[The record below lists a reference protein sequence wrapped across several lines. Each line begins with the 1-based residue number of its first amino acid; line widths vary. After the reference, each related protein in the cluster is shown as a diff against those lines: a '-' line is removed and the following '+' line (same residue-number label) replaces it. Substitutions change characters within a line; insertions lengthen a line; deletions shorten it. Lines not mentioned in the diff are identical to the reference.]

1 MNAHDV
7 VETLGVKG
15 YNDACRAIVQRYTSQ
30 WRETI
35 TRLGRW
41 VDFDHDYKTM
51 DPWFME
57 SVWWVVKQLWE
68 KDLVY
73 QGQKV
78 VPVSTALGTGCRT
91 SRRTSTTRTCRTR
104 RSPCSCASRTRTP
117 ASRSGPPRPGPCRPT
132 SPYVW
137 ARTSNT

>member
-1 MNAHDV
+1 V
-7 VETLGVKG
+7 VEKLGVAG
-15 YNDACRAIVQRYTSQ
+15 YNDACRSIVQRYTSQ

-68 KDLVY
+68 KDLIY
-73 QGQKV
+73 QGQKI
-78 VPVSTALGTGCRT
+78 VPVSTALGTGLLNFE
-91 SRRTSTTRTCRTR
+91 
-104 RSPCSCASRTRTP
+104 ANLNYQEVQDP
-117 ASRSGPPRPGPCRPT
+117 AIT
-132 SPYVW
+132 VLL
-137 ARTSNT
+137 